1 MLFWLGDI
9 HYPVSDCWSIL
20 LHLLVCCW
28 FPLVYFSF
36 LLIYFSVV
44 IGSFLYLL
52 SHCCSSHQVHPFSRV
67 QWTTLRLLIWTF
79 YLVNCLSPFYFFPLV
94 LSCFLI
100 CRLFLCLLI
109 LPLCI
114 CFYILQL
121 YLSLLK
127 DWLYVSICGP
137 SGTRVRSSCHPLY
150 VLCMPSCCGWAASA
164 VCALGEGADSCR
176 GQLSGLATTAVDTLV
191 GGASPQS
198 GCPWSLA
205 VTTVGTLVCKSCPL

>member
-1 MLFWLGDI
+1 MLSPLPEIKPVPPVVEAWSLNHWTTMEVPSYLHFKNYYYFIFLLFWLGNI

-36 LLIYFSVV
+36 LLICFPVL
-44 IGSFLYLL
+44 IGSFLYLP

-79 YLVNCLSPFYFFPLV
+79 HLVNCLFAFCLLFPLV

-100 CRLFLCLLI
+100 CRLFLCFLI

-114 CFYILQL
+114 CLYMSQL
-121 YLSLLK
+121 HLPFLK
-127 DWLYVSICGP
+127 AWPYVGICGP
-137 SGTRVRSSCHPLY
+137 EALSPQAPEWDPPVTPC
-150 VLCMPSCCGWAASA
+150 VLCVHW
-164 VCALGEGADSCR
+164 
-176 GQLSGLATTAVDTLV
+176 
-191 GGASPQS
+191 
-198 GCPWSLA
+198 
-205 VTTVGTLVCKSCPL
+205 